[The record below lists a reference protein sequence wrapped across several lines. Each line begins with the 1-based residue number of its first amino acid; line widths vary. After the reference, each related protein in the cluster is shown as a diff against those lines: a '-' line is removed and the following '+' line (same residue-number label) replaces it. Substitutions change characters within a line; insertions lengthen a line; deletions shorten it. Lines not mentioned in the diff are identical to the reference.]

1 MPTSEPKCAQV
12 ESANTSERDR
22 RMSPYCPDCGGRL
35 NWDRKLKHYSC
46 ESCGVTFN
54 EAQLSDAMDKKFER
68 PLTEDE
74 KTRKRHDDYLEWW
87 LSDKDKKKKQA

>member
-1 MPTSEPKCAQV
+1 
-12 ESANTSERDR
+12 
-22 RMSPYCPDCGGRL
+22 MSPYCPDCGGRL

-46 ESCGVTFN
+46 ESCGLTYN

-87 LSDKDKKKKQA
+87 LSDKDKKKK

>member
-1 MPTSEPKCAQV
+1 MRPAWAPQD
-12 ESANTSERDR
+12 ERDR

-46 ESCGVTFN
+46 ESCGLTYN

-68 PLTEDE
+68 PLSEDE

-87 LSDKDKKKKQA
+87 LSDKDKKKK

>member
-1 MPTSEPKCAQV
+1 
-12 ESANTSERDR
+12 
-22 RMSPYCPDCGGRL
+22 MSPYCPDCGGRL

-46 ESCGVTFN
+46 ESCGLTYN

-68 PLTEDE
+68 PLSEDE

-87 LSDKDKKKKQA
+87 LSDKKKK

>member
-1 MPTSEPKCAQV
+1 
-12 ESANTSERDR
+12 
-22 RMSPYCPDCGGRL
+22 MSPYCPDCGGKL

-46 ESCGVTFN
+46 ESCGLTYN
-54 EAQLSDAMDKKFER
+54 EAQLSDAMDKKYER

-87 LSDKDKKKKQA
+87 LSDKDKKKK